1 MYRYKRKRRG
11 ATLISR
17 VLAVARKMSPISRA
31 FAETKGKMGGGRRGW
46 KRRQKFPSRSS
57 WRNMS
62 ETKAATESQ
71 LAKQRARNAMPEKAR
86 GRWGRRERVGEK
98 EKERMVDSWWFPWWI
113 TPPVSSTFF
122 PFQHPFLSPPLFF
135 AFSRAQ
141 TRGGGGGGPRSRA
154 SVYLPWPNAIVCSPT
169 RHTLVPPVFFQW
181 PPWMGFPLTLEDR
194 VDASSSSNNVY
205 INRTKF
211 SNA

>member
-31 FAETKGKMGGGRRGW
+31 FAETKGKIGGGGW

-71 LAKQRARNAMPEKAR
+71 LAKQRARNAMEKAR
-86 GRWGRRERVGEK
+86 GREGERKKESERVGEK
-98 EKERMVDSWWFPWWI
+98 EKGWRIVGGFLGGLLLQFLPL
-113 TPPVSSTFF
+113 SSLR
-122 PFQHPFLSPPLFF
+122 HSPLPSLFF

-141 TRGGGGGGPRSRA
+141 TRGEGGGGPRSRA
-154 SVYLPWPNAIVCSPT
+154 SVYLPWPNAIVCSQT
-169 RHTLVPPVFFQW
+169 RHTLVC
-181 PPWMGFPLTLEDR
+181 
-194 VDASSSSNNVY
+194 
-205 INRTKF
+205 IF
-211 SNA
+211 SMAATDGISFDSRESTPEAVRMIY

>member
-31 FAETKGKMGGGRRGW
+31 FAETKGKIGGGGW

-71 LAKQRARNAMPEKAR
+71 LAKQRARNAMEKAR
-86 GRWGRRERVGEK
+86 GREGERKKESERVGEK
-98 EKERMVDSWWFPWWI
+98 EKGRRIVGGFLGGLLLQFLPL
-113 TPPVSSTFF
+113 SSLR
-122 PFQHPFLSPPLFF
+122 HSPLPSLFF

-141 TRGGGGGGPRSRA
+141 TRGEGGGGPRSRA
-154 SVYLPWPNAIVCSPT
+154 SVYLPWPNAIVCSQT
-169 RHTLVPPVFFQW
+169 RHTLVC
-181 PPWMGFPLTLEDR
+181 
-194 VDASSSSNNVY
+194 
-205 INRTKF
+205 IF
-211 SNA
+211 SMAATDGISFDSRESTPEAVRMIY

>member
-31 FAETKGKMGGGRRGW
+31 FAETKGKIGGGGW

-71 LAKQRARNAMPEKAR
+71 LAKQRARNAMEKAR
-86 GRWGRRERVGEK
+86 GREGERKKESERVGEK
-98 EKERMVDSWWFPWWI
+98 EKGRRIVGGFLGGLLLQFLPL
-113 TPPVSSTFF
+113 SSLR
-122 PFQHPFLSPPLFF
+122 HSPLPSLFF

-141 TRGGGGGGPRSRA
+141 TRGEGGGGPRSRA
-154 SVYLPWPNAIVCSPT
+154 SVYLPWPNAIVCSQT
-169 RHTLVPPVFFQW
+169 RHTLVCIFSMAATDGISFDSRESTPEAVR
-181 PPWMGFPLTLEDR
+181 M
-194 VDASSSSNNVY
+194 VY
-205 INRTKF
+205 
-211 SNA
+211 

>member
-31 FAETKGKMGGGRRGW
+31 FAETKGKIGGGGW

-71 LAKQRARNAMPEKAR
+71 LAKQRARNAMEKAR
-86 GRWGRRERVGEK
+86 GRWGGRKGGGERERVGEK
-98 EKERMVDSWWFPWWI
+98 EKGRRIVGGFLGGLLLQFLPL
-113 TPPVSSTFF
+113 SSLR
-122 PFQHPFLSPPLFF
+122 HSPLPSLFF

-141 TRGGGGGGPRSRA
+141 TRGEGGGGPRSRA
-154 SVYLPWPNAIVCSPT
+154 SVYLPWPNAIVCSQT
-169 RHTLVPPVFFQW
+169 RHTLVC
-181 PPWMGFPLTLEDR
+181 
-194 VDASSSSNNVY
+194 
-205 INRTKF
+205 IF
-211 SNA
+211 SMATTDGISFDSRESTPEAVRMIY